1 MFLTFTWLIRLLL
14 LRRYATTFLCLEVGH
29 IRHVKVARPSALY
42 FTKRKYF
49 SSVTNE
55 DLSQLFVVTNSKCL
69 RESSSRVDCKCST
82 FKFTSLQLE
91 DEEEGLTSDILQLHK
106 HTPRLTAHHWDKE
119 VPAMDFVN
127 KSQYSLINISP
138 THNFA
143 KFIQFSC
150 QLWLQLA

>member
-14 LRRYATTFLCLEVGH
+14 LRRYATTFLGLELGQ

-42 FTKRKYF
+42 FIKRKYF
-49 SSVTNE
+49 SSVTMV

-69 RESSSRVDCKCST
+69 PDSSSRLDCKCSK

-91 DEEEGLTSDILQLHK
+91 DEVEGLISVILQFHK
-106 HTPRLTAHHWDKE
+106 HTPQLTAHHWDKE
-119 VPAMDFVN
+119 VPAMDFVS
-127 KSQYSLINISP
+127 KTQYSLINMSP
-138 THNFA
+138 IPNFA

-150 QLWLQLA
+150 QLWMQLA